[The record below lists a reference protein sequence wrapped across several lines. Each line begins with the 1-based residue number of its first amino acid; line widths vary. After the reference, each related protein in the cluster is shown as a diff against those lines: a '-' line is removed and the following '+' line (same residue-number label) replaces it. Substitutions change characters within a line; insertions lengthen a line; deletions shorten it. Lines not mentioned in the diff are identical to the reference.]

1 MMPSSQPLIIS
12 SQPTFSVENFH
23 PTYSPTS
30 SPSSTGYTSPT
41 FVPFASLTP
50 TQDTDAQSL
59 EPSLSSSESVN
70 PTIYPT
76 NSNSDAKATVPPT
89 AQSSEFS
96 TLHPTLLNSVNFPQ
110 PSQLSVL
117 NPTVAPTSTS
127 FPSNDASDT
136 LTLTPTFQPS
146 NLPISSI
153 APSLSNTSMSPTTSP
168 TVEPFLT
175 SQTLLRI
182 QLSQVLNDVNYTS
195 FMQNTQFSSQV
206 FTEAV
211 ADSIGDFNSS
221 YVIFQRVSSSRLEL
235 QSYVVFQVK
244 VINSNARTITIYF
257 KVEFIIEKLGF
268 TDSSYALNYIVDRI
282 NLSVLDGRFVGFLR
296 SSAGKFGILGVFMDC
311 VALSPEI
318 LSVEVVDLKREANV
332 PTRSLPMY
340 AMILIPVFG
349 FMAVALVVFC
359 LTHFKASSD
368 SVSVSI
374 NQKRRRMAYLLDYS
388 RKSNSQVIAD
398 QNRIPIDRNFVET
411 VLNDEMETSQRS
423 ISLNEVAIT
432 GIDNGSLQTSPE
444 IVRER
449 KSNLKSSSII
459 SSLGSKSKSR
469 PIEIKFDKDDHAS
482 EVKLTDFVEANN
494 SKESNRNQEPVF
506 VSPTKLRRARFD
518 R

>member
-1 MMPSSQPLIIS
+1 
-12 SQPTFSVENFH
+12 
-23 PTYSPTS
+23 
-30 SPSSTGYTSPT
+30 
-41 FVPFASLTP
+41 
-50 TQDTDAQSL
+50 
-59 EPSLSSSESVN
+59 
-70 PTIYPT
+70 
-76 NSNSDAKATVPPT
+76 
-89 AQSSEFS
+89 
-96 TLHPTLLNSVNFPQ
+96 
-110 PSQLSVL
+110 
-117 NPTVAPTSTS
+117 
-127 FPSNDASDT
+127 
-136 LTLTPTFQPS
+136 
-146 NLPISSI
+146 
-153 APSLSNTSMSPTTSP
+153 
-168 TVEPFLT
+168 
-175 SQTLLRI
+175 
-182 QLSQVLNDVNYTS
+182 
-195 FMQNTQFSSQV
+195 
-206 FTEAV
+206 
-211 ADSIGDFNSS
+211 
-221 YVIFQRVSSSRLEL
+221 
-235 QSYVVFQVK
+235 
-244 VINSNARTITIYF
+244 
-257 KVEFIIEKLGF
+257 
-268 TDSSYALNYIVDRI
+268 
-282 NLSVLDGRFVGFLR
+282 
-296 SSAGKFGILGVFMDC
+296 
-311 VALSPEI
+311 
-318 LSVEVVDLKREANV
+318 
-332 PTRSLPMY
+332 MY